1 MKHGSESSGRSRMV
15 ISTRPDFRAA
25 PETKTLEPDRR
36 SHVLLVE
43 DDDEMRKMLAFVL
56 TKHGFRVTQA
66 RDGSEALEH
75 LADAVLGG
83 SRDKAPQLLLTDE
96 RMPGFCGLDIIE
108 AIRIAGLEIPAIL
121 ITAFG
126 DRETHERALA
136 LGSTPVLDK
145 PFAMLELV
153 ALARRLALGEPSDG

>member
-1 MKHGSESSGRSRMV
+1 MV
-15 ISTRPDFRAA
+15 ISKRPDCQGTPA
-25 PETKTLEPDRR
+25 PKTPEPDRR

-56 TKHGFRVTQA
+56 TRHGFRVTQA

-75 LADAVLGG
+75 LGDLVLRGN
-83 SRDKAPQLLLTDE
+83 RDKAPQLLLTDE

-108 AIRIAGLEIPAIL
+108 AMRIAGLEIPAIL

-126 DRETHERALA
+126 DRETHERAEA
-136 LGSTPVLDK
+136 LGQTPVLDK

-153 ALARRLALGEPSDG
+153 ALARRLAFGSPPDE